1 MNVVHAHAT
10 AILVCDR
17 LVAAAALV
25 VQRGMVV
32 PDGSGPGSQPGEQ
45 AQSAVAR
52 WGLA

>member
-1 MNVVHAHAT
+1 MVHAHAT

-25 VQRGMVV
+25 VQCGMVV
-32 PDGSGPGSQPGEQ
+32 PDAPGAGSQPGEQ
-45 AQSAVAR
+45 AQSAVVR

>member
-1 MNVVHAHAT
+1 MNMVHAHAS

-32 PDGSGPGSQPGEQ
+32 PDGSGPDGSRANKP
-45 AQSAVAR
+45 SR
-52 WGLA
+52 R